1 MAFVAIRAMKT
12 LLKHVPAPSPSP
24 NAMLYRAHIAG
35 PKTREISADKVRGE
49 EPSGRAGQRAPFPAR
64 ALPSLARTPT
74 YQLSVMAHKNGS
86 IYQRPEARALSLME
100 DRI

>member
-1 MAFVAIRAMKT
+1 MIGPTSKTIFGRELFTAFVAIRAMKT

-49 EPSGRAGQRAPFPAR
+49 EPSGRAGQRAPFPRPRPA
-64 ALPSLARTPT
+64 LARPDTD
-74 YQLSVMAHKNGS
+74 LSIIRNG
-86 IYQRPEARALSLME
+86 P
-100 DRI
+100 